1 VWPRQLGMLFG
12 VDVWLGVFTLVAWV
26 AVVAVSRYSS
36 LGALAAAV
44 LAPAIYLFG
53 SGELWVSSGPMAGA
67 IVVMSAFLVWRH
79 AENISRLLAGK
90 ESKLGSKKS

>member
-1 VWPRQLGMLFG
+1 
-12 VDVWLGVFTLVAWV
+12 
-26 AVVAVSRYSS
+26 
-36 LGALAAAV
+36 
-44 LAPAIYLFG
+44 
-53 SGELWVSSGPMAGA
+53 MAGA